1 MSNAPSMM
9 LREFIKTFKGS
20 LDPRL
25 WVALI
30 KEEMAEYDEAVAK
43 NDRVEMLKE
52 ACDIM
57 YVLTGFMTVTNGG
70 ADPEIV
76 QSEEIKAWQTVAEKA
91 EDKFETAT
99 KLFGEETMK
108 KAFQRVHVSNM
119 SKLGTNGKPIFREDG
134 KVMKGPNYKKPYLTD
149 LIAEMA

>member
-30 KEEMAEYDEAVAK
+30 KEEIAEYDEAVAN

-57 YVLTGFMTVTNGG
+57 YVLKGFMAVTNGG
-70 ADPEIV
+70 ADPELV
-76 QSEEIKAWQTVAEKA
+76 QSDEIKAWQTVAEKA
-91 EDKFETAT
+91 EEKFETAT

-149 LIAEMA
+149 LVTETA